1 MQWFHVRVI
10 CLVIALIKHIPTVD
24 VWVKCVLENACCQL
38 YFSGTLAQKAILYSE
53 NLFKTYSTFPYN
65 FFWRKILIKP
75 KLIALFHFILKFL
88 FKFDSYGEM
97 HFSFWSLLIFSS
109 FSLCRKKRE
118 KIGKMRNTHTWK
130 IQESTRAIFLM
141 ILILSK
147 TKRNFFFCICLP
159 GEEINMS
166 KYSTF
171 SGFWFMKNSF
181 RVGREGEN
189 WERKSKKEITG

>member
-24 VWVKCVLENACCQL
+24 VWVKCVLENACFQL

-147 TKRNFFFCICLP
+147 TKRNFFFLHLSSRRRNKYVKIFHFLRLLIYEKFFQG
-159 GEEINMS
+159 GE
-166 KYSTF
+166 
-171 SGFWFMKNSF
+171 
-181 RVGREGEN
+181 GR
-189 WERKSKKEITG
+189 RKLGKKK